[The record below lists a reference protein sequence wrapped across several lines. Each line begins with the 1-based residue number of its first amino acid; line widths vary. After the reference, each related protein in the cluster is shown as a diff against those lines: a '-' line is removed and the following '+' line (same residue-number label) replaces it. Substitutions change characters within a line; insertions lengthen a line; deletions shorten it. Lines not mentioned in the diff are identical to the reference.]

1 MTIKLIN
8 FKRVSNLLNRFF
20 SMPKK
25 KKKQFKTQEKQMVEK
40 GLYLSSLKIKNYHS
54 MVNILS
60 KEIIW
65 N

>member
-1 MTIKLIN
+1 MSIKLIN

-20 SMPKK
+20 SMQKK